1 MTSDFPRLLVA
12 TESPPNSPGG
22 GAAVIRQMLKTWP
35 TEKLFWWS
43 CCPETGRIFGQAVAE
58 HRVAKIPSGLYPNRR
73 WRAQKAWFLE
83 RFWLPGAARHF
94 ERTLVDLK
102 PDVVWVIPYCL
113 AVPPLARA
121 LPGGKT
127 AFHVSIHDYMDIR
140 GVVEKF
146 GLRRSRRMAAMADKL
161 YASAGTRDAIC
172 QAMVDD
178 LRMRTGVNGSV
189 NRAGL
194 EQEDFD
200 HLGQMPK
207 RREGPIR
214 IAYAGTIIAEETVAL
229 FAAALSQIREK
240 LPHPVTLEFFGDH
253 SYRSRPWFDASW
265 MIEHGHLP
273 GRELSR
279 ALKECDWGLS
289 PMKLTDDDP
298 RYNRFSLPTKFVSY
312 LAAALPVIAI
322 GHPESTVM
330 KMSAKYAVGV
340 RITDGHLEKLREQML
355 EALSEPEPKATYRAE
370 MLRCALLEFDAR
382 RMRATLFENFRAA
395 SPPQTA

>member
-1 MTSDFPRLLVA
+1 MLVA

-22 GAAVIRQMLKTWP
+22 GGAVIRQMLKSWP
-35 TEKLFWWS
+35 ADKLFWWS
-43 CCPETGRIFGQAVAE
+43 CFPETGRIFGQSVAE
-58 HRVAKIPSGLYPNRR
+58 HRVAKIPLGIYPNRR
-73 WRAQKAWFLE
+73 WRALKSWLLE
-83 RFWLPGAARHF
+83 RFWLPGGARHLK
-94 ERTLVDLK
+94 RTLEDLK
-102 PDVVWVIPYCL
+102 PEVVWGIPYCL
-113 AVPPLARA
+113 AVPPLALV
-121 LPGGKT
+121 LPDAKT

-140 GVVEKF
+140 GVIEKF
-146 GLRRSRRMAAMADKL
+146 GLRRSRRMAATVDKL

-178 LRMRTGVNGSV
+178 LRLRTGVNGSV

-200 HLGQMPK
+200 YLGQTPK
-207 RREGPIR
+207 RREGAIR
-214 IAYAGTIIAEETVAL
+214 IAYAGTIIAEETFAL
-229 FAAALSQIREK
+229 LAAALSQIREK

-273 GRELSR
+273 GRVLSQ

-322 GHPESTVM
+322 GHPESTIM
-330 KMSAKYAVGV
+330 KMTAKYTVGV
-340 RITDGHLEKLREQML
+340 SITDDHAEKLRGQLL
-355 EALSEPEPKATYRAE
+355 EGLSELEPKATYRAE
-370 MLRCALLEFDAR
+370 MLRCALSEFDAR
-382 RMRATLFENFRAA
+382 RMRAALFESFRAA
-395 SPPQTA
+395 SSPRHA